1 MDHKE
6 LEQILR
12 ILKENDVNEFELD
25 DEGVRIRLSRGAK
38 EIVAVSAHGAQTDAV
53 PLASGQPYFIPA
65 VTAPAEEAAAE
76 KEEKLPESIVTV
88 ESPIVGTFYRKPSPD
103 AEPFAMEGQVVKRGQ
118 TLCIIEA
125 MKIMNEIES
134 PCNGKVV
141 KILLQDA
148 QVAEFGEKLFLI
160 DTAV

>member
-1 MDHKE
+1 MDTKE

-12 ILKENDVNEFELD
+12 ILKDNDVRDFELD
-25 DEGVRIRLSRGAK
+25 DEGVRIKLSRGPR
-38 EIVAVSAHGAQTDAV
+38 EVLSVTPVSSAEAV
-53 PLASGQPYFIPA
+53 PMGSGQPYFIPA
-65 VTAPAEEAAAE
+65 VATPNGEPEKE

-88 ESPIVGTFYRKPSPD
+88 ESPIVGTFYRKASPD
-103 AEPFAMEGQVVKRGQ
+103 AEPFVSDGESVTRGQ

-134 PCNGKVV
+134 PCNGKIV
-141 KILLQDA
+141 KILLQDG
-148 QVAEFGEKLFLI
+148 QVVEFGEKLFLI

>member
-1 MDHKE
+1 MDTKE

-12 ILKENDVNEFELD
+12 ILKENDVHEFELD

-38 EIVAVSAHGAQTDAV
+38 EVVATPIGGGSAGSEPI
-53 PLASGQPYFIPA
+53 PLSSGQPYFIPA
-65 VTAPAEEAAAE
+65 VTGAEEA
-76 KEEKLPESIVTV
+76 KEEELPESIVTV

-103 AEPFAMEGQVVKRGQ
+103 SEPFVMEGQPVKRGQ

-134 PCNGKVV
+134 PCNGKIV
-141 KILLQDA
+141 KILLEDA
-148 QVAEFGEKLFLI
+148 QVVEFGEKLFLI
-160 DTAV
+160 DTTE

>member
-1 MDHKE
+1 MDTKE

-12 ILKENDVNEFELD
+12 ILKENDVHEFELD

-38 EIVAVSAHGAQTDAV
+38 EIVATSSAGAQSDAL
-53 PLASGQPYFIPA
+53 PLSSGQPYFIPA
-65 VTAPAEEAAAE
+65 VAVAEPE
-76 KEEKLPESIVTV
+76 KEEALPENIVTV

-103 AEPFAMEGQVVKRGQ
+103 AEPFVTEGQVVKRGQ

-134 PCNGKVV
+134 PCSGKIAKV
-141 KILLQDA
+141 LLEDA
-148 QVAEFGEKLFLI
+148 QVVEYGEKLFLI

>member
-1 MDHKE
+1 MDTKE

-12 ILKENDVNEFELD
+12 ILKENDVHEFELD

-38 EIVAVSAHGAQTDAV
+38 EIVATPVGGGPSESI
-53 PLASGQPYFIPA
+53 PLSSGQPYFIPA
-65 VTAPAEEAAAE
+65 VAAGTEEA
-76 KEEKLPESIVTV
+76 KEEELPESIVTV

-103 AEPFAMEGQVVKRGQ
+103 AEPFVMEGQTVKRGQ

-141 KILLQDA
+141 KILLDDA
-148 QVAEFGEKLFLI
+148 QVVEFGEKLFLI
-160 DTAV
+160 DTAAA

>member
-1 MDHKE
+1 MDINE
-6 LEQILR
+6 LEKILR
-12 ILKENDVNEFELD
+12 ILKENEVHEFELD

-38 EIVAVSAHGAQTDAV
+38 EIVATSVGGDQTESL
-53 PLASGQPYFIPA
+53 PLSSGQPYFIPA
-65 VTAPAEEAAAE
+65 VAVAPAEE
-76 KEEKLPESIVTV
+76 KEESLPDSIITV
-88 ESPIVGTFYRKPSPD
+88 ESPIVGTFYRKPSPE
-103 AEPFAMEGQVVKRGQ
+103 AEPFAVEGQMVKRGQ

-141 KILLQDA
+141 KVLLGDA
-148 QVAEFGEKLFLI
+148 QVVEYAEKLFLI

>member
-1 MDHKE
+1 MDTKE

-12 ILKENDVNEFELD
+12 ILKENDVREFELD
-25 DEGVRIRLSRGAK
+25 DDGVRMRLSRGAK
-38 EIVAVSAHGAQTDAV
+38 PVVEDQLAGSDA
-53 PLASGQPYFIPA
+53 PAATAQPYFISGVATTVEEVKGEA
-65 VTAPAEEAAAE
+65 V
-76 KEEKLPESIVTV
+76 PESIVTV

-103 AEPFAMEGQVVKRGQ
+103 ADAFVMEGAIVKRGQ

-134 PCNGKVV
+134 PCNGRVV
-141 KILLQDA
+141 KILLDDG
-148 QVAEFGEKLFLI
+148 QVCEYAEKLFLI